1 MKLANTNKYNKRD
14 DAYFP
19 FMMYQKCCIF
29 FLLKKERKEMLHF
42 HNEKGQIEEC
52 SGVNIRLILKLVQTV
67 KTTPALTSPF

>member
-1 MKLANTNKYNKRD
+1 
-14 DAYFP
+14 
-19 FMMYQKCCIF
+19 
-29 FLLKKERKEMLHF
+29 MLHF